1 MTRRTIRLQVGT
13 LIFDGLDPGDR
24 RRFERAFAAACD
36 AGVREL
42 HPNGSLRER
51 VRTELSLP
59 PGAGPEA
66 LAEALARSILGA
78 LEER

>member
-1 MTRRTIRLQVGT
+1 MTRRTIRLEVGN
-13 LIFDGLDPGDR
+13 IVFHGIDPGDR

-42 HPNGSLRER
+42 RPSGSLRER
-51 VRTELSLP
+51 VSADVSFA
-59 PGAGPEA
+59 PGSSPEA
-66 LAEALARSILGA
+66 LAEALARSIVRT